1 MKVVLGWLKPFL
13 FKPFLAC
20 AGKELVQCVLSLL
33 LIGLRVQDT
42 DLVSAIMPTRRSARL
57 AARRVPD
64 PEPISLDDG
73 DTESI
78 HSAVCEA
85 CNGPGSSRSMLH
97 IPFAIIS
104 HIGIAWTMVSTQFAL
119 FAGLICEI
127 FSRSVLKFI
136 VQSAKVLQIL
146 KGVVQM
152 QCTCSHVAHDRFSI

>member
-1 MKVVLGWLKPFL
+1 MTNGGPWFQQP
-13 FKPFLAC
+13 C
-20 AGKELVQCVLSLL
+20 RLV
-33 LIGLRVQDT
+33 
-42 DLVSAIMPTRRSARL
+42 AAPRL

-73 DTESI
+73 DTGRI
-78 HSAVCEA
+78 QAQVLL
-85 CNGPGSSRSMLH
+85 GPCCTSRV
-97 IPFAIIS
+97 AIIS
-104 HIGIAWTMVSTQFAL
+104 HIAIAWTMVSTQFAL

-127 FSRSVLKFI
+127 FLRSVLKFI